1 MLREVEVYF
10 RDQVRGRPERIVMVR
25 MRCKCVS
32 LSELERGALVYQDRA
47 RRTCPA
53 FRITRLRAVLL
64 TTAMAGTLAGQ
75 ASPVM
80 AGEGRDTSRR
90 AQLAQAAPV
99 GIVFA
104 IAPGPLPAAL
114 AAFGDRAGLQ
124 VLYPAEL
131 ARGIASAGAT
141 GTMAPEAALDRLLQ
155 GTGLTYRFT
164 SATTVTLARIAA
176 APGAVLLPPM
186 TVEGVAASGSAAMIG
201 NLPPAYSGGQVA
213 RGAQVGL
220 LGNRDVMDTPF
231 NQTSYTAQ
239 VIEDQQAR
247 SLGDVMGNDPSVR
260 LNHPRAGHAEQFS
273 IRGFSTGN
281 HDIAFGGLFG
291 VAPAFSVGMAMAE
304 RVEVLKGPN
313 ALLTGMA
320 PTGSVGGTI
329 NIVPKRAE
337 DAPLTRLT
345 TGYVSDSQLGAHV
358 DLGRRFGAEKE
369 FGLRFNGVYRDG
381 DTAGDDQTRQ
391 EEAAVAGLDYRGD
404 RFRLSADLIHQA
416 RHLDAPSLPTYFG
429 GGFQIPSAPDNRTN
443 WFQPWSWTEVQDR
456 VGVLRGEVDLASDWT
471 AFAAVG
477 GRESFYQTLIAYPTV
492 FNSAGAF
499 NTNPVQ
505 YDYKYVTDT
514 EELGVRGRLS
524 TGPIDHRLTISGT
537 RFHQDVA
544 SAFANPSAPITS
556 NIYNPVTAPRPAIGS
571 LTRRKSNETETR
583 SLAFADVLS
592 IWDERVQLIAGVR
605 QQEVEAR
612 NFSVATGAMTS
623 RYEESAVT
631 PAVGFVVKP
640 WQFVSFYGNYI
651 EGLQQGTVV
660 GPTYANAGQVLPP
673 YVSKQ
678 REIGVKVDWGNAT
691 TTLSAFEITQP
702 SGTASSL
709 SGVFSADGEKR
720 NRGLEFNAF
729 GQVADDIR
737 ILGGAMLIDGTLTK
751 TANGAF
757 NGKTAPGVP
766 EMRLNLGGEW
776 DTPFIRGLTLSGRV
790 IHTSSQYVDN
800 ANLQSI
806 GSWTRFDLGARYRL
820 ETAGTPITIRFNVD
834 NVFDKSY
841 WENSDGF
848 SASAA
853 APRTFLLSTTFD
865 F

>member
-1 MLREVEVYF
+1 VHQNF
-10 RDQVRGRPERIVMVR
+10 AG
-25 MRCKCVS
+25 
-32 LSELERGALVYQDRA
+32 
-47 RRTCPA
+47 RTCPA
-53 FRITRLRAVLL
+53 DRTTWLRAVLL
-64 TTAMAGTLAGQ
+64 ATTLAGQ
-75 ASPVM
+75 TSPAF
-80 AGEGRDTSRR
+80 AGEGRDAVPHEAASRS
-90 AQLAQAAPV
+90 QLAQATAAGV
-99 GIVFA
+99 SFA
-104 IAPGPLPAAL
+104 IAPGPLPSAL
-114 AAFGDRAGLQ
+114 TTFGDRAGLQ

-131 ARGIASAGAT
+131 ARGVASPGAT

-164 SATTVTLARIAA
+164 SATTVTLARITAT
-176 APGAVLLPPM
+176 PGAVLLPPV
-186 TVEGVAASGSAAMIG
+186 TVEGNSVATSTAMIG
-201 NLPPAYSGGQVA
+201 NLPSAYPGGQVA
-213 RGAQVGL
+213 RGGQLGL

-239 VIEDQQAR
+239 MIEDQQAR

-291 VAPAFSVGMAMAE
+291 LAPAFSVGMAMAE

-345 TGYVSDSQLGAHV
+345 TSYVSDSQLGAHV
-358 DLGRRFGAEKE
+358 DLGRRFGADKQ
-369 FGLRFNGVYRDG
+369 FGLRFNGLYSDG
-381 DTAGDDQTRQ
+381 DAAGDDQTRQ
-391 EEAAVAGLDYRGD
+391 EEAAIAGLDYRGE
-404 RFRLSADLIHQA
+404 RLRLSADLMHQA

-443 WFQPWSWTEVQDR
+443 WFQPWSWTDVQDS

-471 AFAAVG
+471 AFAAAG

-492 FNSAGAF
+492 FSSAGAF

-524 TGPIDHRLTISGT
+524 TGPIDHRVTISGT

-544 SAFANPSAPITS
+544 SAFANPSAPIAS
-556 NIYNPVTAPRPAIGS
+556 NIYNPVTAPRPTIGS

-583 SLAFADVLS
+583 SLALADVLS
-592 IWDERVQLIAGVR
+592 IWDERVQLVAGVR

-640 WQFVSFYGNYI
+640 WRFVSVYGNYI

-678 REIGVKVDWGNAT
+678 REIGVKIDWGNAT

-702 SGTASSL
+702 SGTATSL
-709 SGVFSADGEKR
+709 TGIFSADGEKR

-729 GQVADDIR
+729 GQVSDDVR

-766 EMRLNLGGEW
+766 EMRLNIGGEW
-776 DTPFIRGLTLSGRV
+776 DTPFFRGLTLSGRV

-806 GSWTRFDLGARYRL
+806 GSWTRFDLGARYKL
-820 ETAGTPITIRFNVD
+820 ETAGTPIAIRFNVD

-853 APRTFLLSTTFD
+853 SPRTFLLSTTFD